1 MFLKKE
7 YVDIPGDCKITLP
20 PIALIN
26 PVQTGQQQIKITESL
41 LRREEEIVDYS
52 TGLVLTDEI
61 ENRKYCLAL
70 NLAEAYS
77 HMVATWC
84 WGDALL
90 KWFDECDEDSAR
102 IPQLRSVS
110 HANIWPNPW
119 RYRWAHLA
127 AEKFASPE
135 GIDVFEALGLRF
147 IFAVRPSI
155 DTVTDEFIN
164 LFKKEGGVSTYLA
177 WERRSPDPR
186 TYFPPERFE
195 IVVETVESLP
205 NI

>member
-26 PVQTGQQQIKITESL
+26 PVQTRQQQIKITESL

-52 TGLVLTDEI
+52 TGLVLTDNI

-70 NLAEAYS
+70 NLAQAYKQ
-77 HMVATWC
+77 MVATWC

-90 KWFDECDEDSAR
+90 KWLDECDVDAAR
-102 IPQLRSVS
+102 IPQLQSVS

-119 RYRWAHLA
+119 RYRWVHLV
-127 AEKFASPE
+127 AEKFAGPE
-135 GIDVFEALGLRF
+135 GVDTFEALGLRF
-147 IFAVRPSI
+147 IFAVPPSI
-155 DTVTDEFIN
+155 HMVTDEFIN
-164 LFKKEGGVSTYLA
+164 LFKRDGSVSTYQA
-177 WERRSPDPR
+177 WENRSPDPR

-195 IVVETVESLP
+195 IVVQSSDSLP
-205 NI
+205 SV